1 MRLFI
6 GFDVGGTHIKHGVID
21 EDGNELAEDQFDTPE
36 DEETFRQKWREVV
49 QAYQK
54 DHEIAAIGVS
64 FPGHI
69 NTHTGKAAKA
79 GALDFLDDV
88 NLYDLFAE
96 LTDLPVTAENDAN
109 CAALGE
115 LWRGAG
121 RDYQHFVCITLGTG
135 IGGGIVVEG
144 DLWRGSHYRA
154 GEFGVIPVGNNGEGM
169 HEVASARGL
178 MEACRRALAVSEE
191 EMPKGEALFKLMEND
206 LHLREAVEEWAR
218 FLARGIYSVISM
230 FDPQVVLIGGGISE
244 QEKIYQLLDR
254 KLQSFDEW
262 EALQVPILPCELG
275 NQAGR
280 LGAVWLAKQAF
291 PDARLKAAACPQQK
305 AAHRAA
311 GGRSHDGG

>member
-49 QAYQK
+49 QTYQK

-96 LTDLPVTAENDAN
+96 LTNLPVTAENDAN

-169 HEVASARGL
+169 HEVASTRGL

-280 LGAVWLAKQAF
+280 LGAVWLAKQALSRRE
-291 PDARLKAAACPQQK
+291 A
-305 AAHRAA
+305 
-311 GGRSHDGG
+311 

>member
-218 FLARGIYSVISM
+218 FLAHGIYSVISM

-280 LGAVWLAKQAF
+280 LGAVWLAKQALSRRE
-291 PDARLKAAACPQQK
+291 A
-305 AAHRAA
+305 
-311 GGRSHDGG
+311 